1 MKKIVPV
8 LAAMAIAAASC
19 SQKNDIRLVFEVS
32 DPVSGNVAVVCR
44 NEVHETGLDSLGHG
58 ELILEGMDA
67 AYARVFYGTEMKVIY
82 MENGDRPVISFDEK
96 DFAGTFRF
104 EGDKAPAVE
113 YLNTVTLTALPDGD
127 YALEFG
133 EFYDRILKKTD
144 EALQL
149 VRARDLKG
157 TGNFPEMEEA
167 RIRYSYGLQLLMY
180 PMAHVIMDA
189 DPGYRPDEGYYDV
202 IRSYWVVNP
211 MYADIDEYREFM
223 CEGAHVLDAGSREE
237 NDLYPKLT
245 AEMRYI
251 AGNCSDDKV
260 REALLHHIAVPYV
273 DNFGTD
279 GIQDM
284 VNIYRTYV
292 TDPVMTAIFD
302 AKCDKWDRKKP
313 GKMSPDF
320 SAQDIDGKLHSLAE
334 FRGKYVYIDV
344 WATWCRPCMM
354 EVPYLMEL
362 EKKFEGREIAFV
374 GLSVDADK
382 GKWEEK
388 VRSGEMPGIQLY
400 LGGDSDFATA
410 YGIRSIPRFIMLDK
424 EGRII
429 NPEMTRPS
437 SENTEKFLSEL
448 EGI

>member
-1 MKKIVPV
+1 MKKVLSA
-8 LAAMAIAAASC
+8 LAAIVIAAASC
-19 SQKNDIRLVFEVS
+19 TEEKDIRIGFEVS
-32 DPVSGNVAVVCR
+32 DPATETVVVVCR
-44 NEVHETGLDSLGHG
+44 NVIYKVRLDSLGHAG
-58 ELILEGMDA
+58 CILEGMDA
-67 AYARVFYGTEMKVIY
+67 AYARVFYGTDMKGIY
-82 MENGDRPVISFDEK
+82 VEKGDRPVIRFDGN

-104 EGDKAPAVE
+104 EGKKTPAVE

-133 EFYDRILKKTD
+133 EFYDRIRKKTD
-144 EALQL
+144 DALTL
-149 VRARDLKG
+149 LRARDLDG

-180 PMAHVIMDA
+180 PMAHVIMGA
-189 DPGYRPDEGYYDV
+189 DPGYRPDNEYYDI
-202 IRSYWVVNP
+202 IRSYWTENP
-211 MYADIDEYREFM
+211 MYACIDEYREFM
-223 CEGAHVLDAGSREE
+223 CEGAHVLDAENREE

-251 AGNCSDDKV
+251 AAKCSDEKV
-260 REALLHHIAVPYV
+260 REALLHHIVVPYV

-292 TDPVMTAIFD
+292 TDPVMTATFD
-302 AKCDKWDRKKP
+302 SICDKWDRKKP

-354 EVPYLMEL
+354 EVPYLREL
-362 EKKFEGREIAFV
+362 EKKFEGREIVFV
-374 GLSVDADK
+374 GLSVDDDK
-382 GKWEEK
+382 NKWEEK

-400 LGGDSDFATA
+400 LGESDFSTV
-410 YGIRSIPRFIMLDK
+410 YGIRSIPRFILLDK

-437 SENTEKFLSEL
+437 SEDTEKFLSEL

>member
-1 MKKIVPV
+1 MKKVLSA
-8 LAAMAIAAASC
+8 LAAIVIAAASC
-19 SQKNDIRLVFEVS
+19 TEEKDIRIGFEVS
-32 DPVSGNVAVVCR
+32 DPATETVVVVCR
-44 NEVHETGLDSLGHG
+44 NVIYKVSLDSLGHAG
-58 ELILEGMDA
+58 CILEGMDA
-67 AYARVFYGTEMKVIY
+67 AYARVFYGMDMKGIY
-82 MENGDRPVISFDEK
+82 VEKGDRPVISFDGN

-104 EGDKAPAVE
+104 EGKKTSAVE

-133 EFYDRILKKTD
+133 EFYDRIRKKTD
-144 EALQL
+144 DALTL
-149 VRARDLKG
+149 LRARDLDG

-180 PMAHVIMDA
+180 PMAHVIMGA
-189 DPGYRPDEGYYDV
+189 DPGYRPDNEYYDI
-202 IRSYWVVNP
+202 IRSYWTENP
-211 MYADIDEYREFM
+211 MYACIDEYREFM
-223 CEGAHVLDAGSREE
+223 CEGAHVLDAENREE

-251 AGNCSDDKV
+251 AAKCSDDKV
-260 REALLHHIAVPYV
+260 REALLHHIVVPYV

-292 TDPVMTAIFD
+292 TDPVMTATFD
-302 AKCDKWDRKKP
+302 SICDKWDRKKP

-344 WATWCRPCMM
+344 WATWCWPCMM
-354 EVPYLMEL
+354 EVPYLREL
-362 EKKFEGREIAFV
+362 EKKFEGREIVFV
-374 GLSVDADK
+374 GLSVDDDK
-382 GKWEEK
+382 SKWEEK

-400 LGGDSDFATA
+400 LGESDFSTV
-410 YGIRSIPRFIMLDK
+410 YGIRSIPRFILLDK

-437 SENTEKFLSEL
+437 SEDTEKFLSEL

>member
-1 MKKIVPV
+1 MKKVLSA
-8 LAAMAIAAASC
+8 LAAIVIAAASC
-19 SQKNDIRLVFEVS
+19 TEEKDIRIEFEVS
-32 DPVSGNVAVVCR
+32 DPATETVVVVCR
-44 NEVHETGLDSLGHG
+44 NVIYKVSLDSLGHAG
-58 ELILEGMDA
+58 CILEGMDA
-67 AYARVFYGTEMKVIY
+67 AYARVFYGTDMKGIY
-82 MENGDRPVISFDEK
+82 VEKGDRPVIRFDGN

-104 EGDKAPAVE
+104 EGKKTPAVE

-133 EFYDRILKKTD
+133 EFYDRIRKKTD
-144 EALQL
+144 DALTL
-149 VRARDLKG
+149 LRARDLDG

-180 PMAHVIMDA
+180 PMAHVIMGA
-189 DPGYRPDEGYYDV
+189 DPEYRPDNEYYDI
-202 IRSYWVVNP
+202 IRSYWTENP
-211 MYADIDEYREFM
+211 MYACIDEYREFM
-223 CEGAHVLDAGSREE
+223 CEGAHVLDAENREE

-245 AEMRYI
+245 AEMKYI
-251 AGNCSDDKV
+251 VAKCSDDKV
-260 REALLHHIAVPYV
+260 REALLHHIVVPYV

-292 TDPVMTAIFD
+292 TDPVMTATFD
-302 AKCDKWDRKKP
+302 SVCDKWDRKKP

-320 SAQDIDGKLHSLAE
+320 SAQDIDGKFHSLAE

-362 EKKFEGREIAFV
+362 EKKFEGREIVFV
-374 GLSVDADK
+374 GLSVDDDMS
-382 GKWEEK
+382 KWEEK

-400 LGGDSDFATA
+400 LGESDFSTV
-410 YGIRSIPRFIMLDK
+410 YGIRSIPRFILLDK

-437 SENTEKFLSEL
+437 SEDTEKFLSEL

>member
-1 MKKIVPV
+1 MKKVLSA
-8 LAAMAIAAASC
+8 LAAIVIAAASC
-19 SQKNDIRLVFEVS
+19 TEEKDIRIGFEVS
-32 DPVSGNVAVVCR
+32 DPATETVVVVCR
-44 NEVHETGLDSLGHG
+44 NVIYKVSLDSLGHAG
-58 ELILEGMDA
+58 CILEGMDA
-67 AYARVFYGTEMKVIY
+67 AYARVFYGTDMKGIY
-82 MENGDRPVISFDEK
+82 VEKGDRPVIRFDGN

-104 EGDKAPAVE
+104 EGKKTPAVE

-133 EFYDRILKKTD
+133 EFYDRIRKKTD
-144 EALQL
+144 DALTL
-149 VRARDLKG
+149 LRARDLDG

-180 PMAHVIMDA
+180 PMAHVIMGA
-189 DPGYRPDEGYYDV
+189 DPGYRPDNEYYDI
-202 IRSYWVVNP
+202 IRSYWTENP
-211 MYADIDEYREFM
+211 MYACIDEYREFM
-223 CEGAHVLDAGSREE
+223 CEGAHVLDAENREE

-251 AGNCSDDKV
+251 AAKCSDEKV
-260 REALLHHIAVPYV
+260 REALLHHIVVPYV

-292 TDPVMTAIFD
+292 TDPVMTATFD
-302 AKCDKWDRKKP
+302 SICDKWDRKKP

-354 EVPYLMEL
+354 EVPYLREL
-362 EKKFEGREIAFV
+362 EKKFEGREIVFV
-374 GLSVDADK
+374 GLSVDDDK
-382 GKWEEK
+382 SKWEEK

-400 LGGDSDFATA
+400 LGESDFSTV

-437 SENTEKFLSEL
+437 SEDTEKFLSEL

>member
-1 MKKIVPV
+1 MKKVLSA
-8 LAAMAIAAASC
+8 LAAIVIAAASC
-19 SQKNDIRLVFEVS
+19 TEEKDIRIEFKVS
-32 DPVSGNVAVVCR
+32 DPATETVVVVCR
-44 NEVHETGLDSLGHG
+44 NVIYKVSLDSLGHAG
-58 ELILEGMDA
+58 CILEGMDA
-67 AYARVFYGTEMKVIY
+67 AYARVFYGTDMKGIY
-82 MENGDRPVISFDEK
+82 VEKGDRPVIRFDGN

-104 EGDKAPAVE
+104 EGKKTPAVE

-133 EFYDRILKKTD
+133 EFYDRIRKKTD
-144 EALQL
+144 DALTL
-149 VRARDLKG
+149 LRARDLDG

-180 PMAHVIMDA
+180 PMAHVIMGA
-189 DPGYRPDEGYYDV
+189 DPGYRPDNEYYDI
-202 IRSYWVVNP
+202 IRSYWTENP
-211 MYADIDEYREFM
+211 MYACIDEYREFM
-223 CEGAHVLDAGSREE
+223 CEGAHVLDAENREE

-251 AGNCSDDKV
+251 AAKCSDDKV
-260 REALLHHIAVPYV
+260 REALLHHIVVPYV

-292 TDPVMTAIFD
+292 TDPVMTATFD
-302 AKCDKWDRKKP
+302 SVCDKWDRKKP

-320 SAQDIDGKLHSLAE
+320 SAQDIDGKLYSLAE

-354 EVPYLMEL
+354 EVPYLREL

-374 GLSVDADK
+374 GLSVDDDMS
-382 GKWEEK
+382 KWEEK

-400 LGGDSDFATA
+400 LGESDFSTV
-410 YGIRSIPRFIMLDK
+410 YGIRSIPRFILLDK

-437 SENTEKFLSEL
+437 SEDTEKFLSEL

>member
-1 MKKIVPV
+1 MKKVLSA
-8 LAAMAIAAASC
+8 LAAIVIAAASC
-19 SQKNDIRLVFEVS
+19 TEEKDIRIGFEVS
-32 DPVSGNVAVVCR
+32 DPATETVVVVCR
-44 NEVHETGLDSLGHG
+44 NVIYKVSLDSLGHAG
-58 ELILEGMDA
+58 CILEGMDA
-67 AYARVFYGTEMKVIY
+67 AYARVFYGTDMKGIY
-82 MENGDRPVISFDEK
+82 VEKGDRPVIRFDGN

-104 EGDKAPAVE
+104 EGKKTPAVE

-133 EFYDRILKKTD
+133 EFYDRIRKKTD
-144 EALQL
+144 DALTL
-149 VRARDLKG
+149 LRARDLDG

-180 PMAHVIMDA
+180 PMAHAIMGA
-189 DPGYRPDEGYYDV
+189 DPGYRPDNEYYDI
-202 IRSYWVVNP
+202 IRSYWTENP
-211 MYADIDEYREFM
+211 MYACIDEYREFM
-223 CEGAHVLDAGSREE
+223 CEGAHVLDAENREE

-251 AGNCSDDKV
+251 AAKCSDEKV
-260 REALLHHIAVPYV
+260 REALLHHIVVPYV

-292 TDPVMTAIFD
+292 TDPVMTATFD
-302 AKCDKWDRKKP
+302 SVCDKWDRKKP

-354 EVPYLMEL
+354 EVPYLREL
-362 EKKFEGREIAFV
+362 EKKFEGREIVFV
-374 GLSVDADK
+374 GLSVDDDK
-382 GKWEEK
+382 SKWEEK

-400 LGGDSDFATA
+400 LGESDFSTV
-410 YGIRSIPRFIMLDK
+410 YGIRSIPRFILLDK

-429 NPEMTRPS
+429 NPEMMRPS
-437 SENTEKFLSEL
+437 SEDTEKFLSEL

>member
-1 MKKIVPV
+1 MKKVLSA
-8 LAAMAIAAASC
+8 LAAIVIAAASC
-19 SQKNDIRLVFEVS
+19 TEEKDIRIGFEVS
-32 DPVSGNVAVVCR
+32 DPATETVVVVCR
-44 NEVHETGLDSLGHG
+44 NVIYKVSLDSLGHAG
-58 ELILEGMDA
+58 CILEGMDA
-67 AYARVFYGTEMKVIY
+67 AYARVFYGTDMKGIY
-82 MENGDRPVISFDEK
+82 VEKGDRPVIRFDGN

-104 EGDKAPAVE
+104 EGKKTPAVE

-133 EFYDRILKKTD
+133 EFYDRIRKKTD
-144 EALQL
+144 DALTL
-149 VRARDLKG
+149 LRARDLDG

-180 PMAHVIMDA
+180 PMAHVIMGA
-189 DPGYRPDEGYYDV
+189 APGYRPDNEYYDI
-202 IRSYWVVNP
+202 IRSYWTENP
-211 MYADIDEYREFM
+211 MYACIDEYREFM
-223 CEGAHVLDAGSREE
+223 CEGAHVLDAENREE

-251 AGNCSDDKV
+251 AAKCSDEKV
-260 REALLHHIAVPYV
+260 REALLHHIVVPYV

-292 TDPVMTAIFD
+292 TDPVMTATFD
-302 AKCDKWDRKKP
+302 SVCDKWDRKKP

-354 EVPYLMEL
+354 EVPYLREL
-362 EKKFEGREIAFV
+362 EKKFEGREIVFV
-374 GLSVDADK
+374 GLSVDDDK
-382 GKWEEK
+382 SKWEEK

-400 LGGDSDFATA
+400 LGESDFSTV
-410 YGIRSIPRFIMLDK
+410 YGIRSIPRFILLDK

-437 SENTEKFLSEL
+437 SEDTEKFLSEL